1 MQIIDSHCHLDRVDL
16 SAFGGSMES
25 LLAHAKT
32 LSVEE
37 FLCVCI
43 DLEHFDDV
51 LAIAQK
57 HPEVYASVGVH
68 PCELDGKDPSVEE
81 LLTLAKHDKIIAIGE
96 TGLDYFHVQKDGA
109 DWQRERFRRHIAAS
123 NQSGKPMII
132 HTRNAKADT
141 IAIMREEKAEKG
153 VMHCFSED
161 WETAKAAMD
170 LGFYISFS
178 GIVTFKNAED
188 LREVAKK
195 VPLDRILVETDS
207 PYLTPVPYRGKPN
220 SPAYTYYVAEKM
232 AEIRGETIETIA
244 NATTHNF
251 NTLFNL
257 ALNLEAKPLKN

>member
-1 MQIIDSHCHLDRVDL
+1 MKIIDSHCHLDRVDL

-51 LAIAQK
+51 FSLARQYPQI
-57 HPEVYASVGVH
+57 YASVGVH
-68 PCELDGKDPSVEE
+68 PCELEGKDPSVAE
-81 LLTLAKHDKIIAIGE
+81 LLALAEDDNIIAIGE
-96 TGLDYFHVQKDGA
+96 TGLDYFHVEKDTA

-141 IAIMREEKAEKG
+141 ITIMREEQAEKG

-161 WETAKAAMD
+161 WETAKAALD

-178 GIVTFKNAED
+178 GIITFKSAGD

-195 VPLDRILVETDS
+195 VPLDRILVETDA

-220 SPAYTYYVAEKM
+220 SPAYTYYTAEKL
-232 AEIRGETIETIA
+232 ADIRGQTIETIA
-244 NATTHNF
+244 DATTNNF
-251 NTLFNL
+251 KTLFF
-257 ALNLEAKPLKN
+257 